1 MTIVSERGLGGLSIP
16 KEKVE
21 HLRESIKFYICIHF
35 TVHAQFLRCF
45 WIFVI
50 PHGLEHARL
59 LCPSHFPMENTGW
72 GLPFPSQG
80 IFLAQ
85 GSMPHLCIGRQIL
98 YHWAT
103 GEALIHLATSSS
115 IQHGLGPRGST
126 SCGSSFVLPAPER
139 TILGCWSVL
148 PHERFLAVCRVPAC
162 PPLPSPD
169 RHTPLHR
176 REDSWFS
183 L

>member
-1 MTIVSERGLGGLSIP
+1 MFLNLCDPPWTGACQAPLSIAF
-16 KEKVE
+16 
-21 HLRESIKFYICIHF
+21 S
-35 TVHAQFLRCF
+35 
-45 WIFVI
+45 
-50 PHGLEHARL
+50 HGEYWMGVAISFSRD
-59 LCPSHFPMENTGW
+59 
-72 GLPFPSQG
+72 LPGPGFD
-80 IFLAQ
+80 
-85 GSMPHLCIGRQIL
+85 
-98 YHWAT
+98 
-103 GEALIHLATSSS
+103 ATSLHWQADSLPLS
-115 IQHGLGPRGST
+115 HRGGPDSLGYFILNST
-126 SCGSSFVLPAPER
+126 WLRTWGKHWVGSSFALPAPER